1 MKRRQELQV
10 SAGIHW
16 VRGEIEQSI
25 TRARSLIDHY
35 AESGGNPLQLQ
46 QAYLELHQVRGT
58 AAMIQCFGMAA
69 VAAEMA
75 AALHDVIQNKVGE
88 PESLYSA
95 LLGATI
101 QLSDYVQALTEGTP
115 DCALIMQ
122 PTINELRLARGQPVL
137 TEADIFIQ
145 QMQAQ
150 GQVLIVPTPPDGST
164 AQQQARRL
172 RPAFQSSLLAWIRGG
187 ADAQTA
193 AARVGKI
200 AELIASHATDAGVH
214 QLWRTAAAA
223 IEAYLTQGIVN
234 ALELKRLYGR
244 LSAPL
249 RGLADNGELATAAQ
263 ASDLAL
269 QLLFLVGRSTS
280 RGTRVRSLRED
291 FRLRALLPTPEVLDH
306 QRRRIH
312 GPSTSLL
319 ATVSNEVRSEFTR
332 IKDQIDLIVRSGGG
346 DTVATA
352 ESLRRIGDTLS
363 ALGLGR
369 LQQVVQGQAASLVE
383 AAHQDAGAPVWMD
396 LAASI
401 LRVENDLEEA
411 LFRQMHRREDGSSD
425 EVTDNVPAS
434 RDLADGREALYREF
448 LVNLARVQSA
458 VDSQLRGG
466 TVRETTDTAQLIG
479 ELASGLDML
488 GLPEASR
495 LCERLRQYA
504 AGPAFA
510 QLAAGTAQAERFADA
525 IAAAE
530 YYVESMRA
538 ALPTAATHLS
548 ELARA
553 MDGIDATLTQAVAS
567 EPAAAPVGG
576 APVVAGFAAGDDPEI
591 REIFLEEAA
600 EVAATLQSGYAV
612 WSRDPQDR
620 ESMTT
625 LRRAFHT
632 LKGSGRTVGALQIG
646 DFGFALESMLN
657 RCLDGSI
664 IAGPGVVETVSRALA
679 QLPGLISAFRD
690 RQPPSDE
697 INGVIEHAQ
706 AYADGRTPGMATEPD
721 MAQIFREDANE
732 RLSVADAW
740 LSAHAEDSGA
750 QADAEA
756 VRAYHTVRGS
766 ARVVDAPAISEL
778 AGSIE
783 DLLDAAAEAHYYLPA
798 SNLSVLRDATATLRG
813 WIGEVGTPAAAQQ
826 DAAPWIAR
834 INELRSS
841 VPELGESGGPDRQLA
856 EIFASEA
863 FELISGIEDQLR
875 GWSASPDSRRAA
887 LELKSLT
894 HTLLGAAQMSSC
906 PAVGTVARAMNR
918 AFDGAASRAI
928 VIDAGALKT
937 LLGVCEGLYQYLDRY
952 RDGRLDEDDQ
962 DLAGQIQALD
972 WIQSD
977 VIPAPAEPGAIA
989 ATPAAPPSA
998 VESFELVLDDTPE
1011 HEEPAAGGATQD
1023 RDITAFSIADE
1034 SAIEL
1039 PSLQS
1044 ETAADAQTSA
1054 LPQHDTIKFDL
1065 GSFDRGIEMPA
1076 VPDADPVSSE
1086 PPLAEAV
1093 IEMPVPA
1100 DDDTV
1105 DVDAID
1111 PEMLGIFRSEAEELL
1126 EGLDQSAAALE
1137 RNPGNLAPLGE
1148 IMRLLHTFKG
1158 SARVTGLNALGDVAH
1173 LLESMFE
1180 RLESG
1185 EVAAGTHFFA
1195 RLHNAL
1201 DGLHLAID
1209 DLKRNV
1215 IPEPLALI
1223 DELSHPLA
1231 IDGASEVA
1239 EPAIDL
1245 PGMPAVV
1252 PTPIPEQPA
1261 VMAPAYSAPWSAPAA
1276 SVVST
1281 TAGLPDGFD
1290 IEVAQTFSAEAEEL
1304 MEVLE
1309 EALPRWQALPG
1320 DFTPARDMLRALH
1333 TYKGGA
1339 RMAGLVA
1346 MGDASHELESLIE
1359 GLEYARELNV
1369 DALRVVAGA
1378 VAELRRLTDRLQ
1390 RGDYAALVQPH
1401 GDGSD
1406 DEYSEFG
1413 DADAVAAQAIA
1424 GAGASDGHIGFAAAV
1439 EPLPTTVEGVV
1450 EQLAEVV
1457 LAPLVPP
1464 KAPAEIRPAG
1474 MWDPQLFWRPEDDGE
1489 GLVAQRRETA
1499 RVPVGVLDGMLNEA
1513 GEISIYRSRMDE
1525 HNAAIQL
1532 QLGDMEQAIHR
1543 LRDQLRQLEI
1553 ETEAQIA
1560 ARGLIKSDGADRY
1573 GEEFDP
1579 LEMDRFTRMQELSRA
1594 LNESIGD
1601 LSSVHA
1607 SIDQL
1612 ASEATTILLQQG
1624 RITTEVQQGL
1634 MRTLMVPFSRQVGR
1648 LQRVVQQTASDND
1661 KRAEISFDG
1670 VEAELDRNVLE
1681 RMTAPLEH
1689 LLRNAVIHG
1698 IERPDDRVAAGKAP
1712 SGQLRVALW
1721 REGTQLFMELTD
1733 DGRGLD
1739 LDAIRQTAIR
1749 RGLMPEDATVS
1760 DDEAAQYIFMPGFST
1775 AQKLTQD
1782 AGRGV
1787 GMDVVAAEVKQLG
1800 GSLELASEKG
1810 KGARFK
1816 IRLPLT
1822 LAMSQSLLVGV
1833 GHELFATPL
1842 PSVEGIARIA
1852 REELDGLLAA
1862 GGPEY
1867 EYGGQ
1872 HYRVRHLADLVG
1884 TPREALTDQRTVH
1897 AILVRMPEGI
1907 GGEER
1912 RVAVVV
1918 DQLIGSRQIVSKSV
1932 GTQISAIP
1940 GVNGATILADGRG
1953 VMILDIAALV
1963 QDRTRRSLHT
1973 AAAVAHG
1980 DTAPE
1985 EAPRTLIMIVDDSI
1999 TIRRVTERLL
2009 SKHGFAT
2016 LTAKDG
2022 LDAMAQ
2028 LQTVRPAAILLDI
2041 EMPRADGFEV
2051 AAFVRNTGAIQHT
2064 PILMITSRS
2073 GDKHRERAASIG
2085 VQRYLIKPY
2094 QEDLLLA
2101 ELNSVLKERAA

>member
-75 AALHDVIQNKVGE
+75 SALHDIIQGKVGDA
-88 PESLYSA
+88 ESLYSA

-150 GQVLIVPTPPDGST
+150 GQVLTVPTPPDGST

-172 RPAFQSSLLAWIRGG
+172 RPVFQSSLLVWIRGG

-193 AARVGKI
+193 AARVGKV
-200 AELIASHATDAGVH
+200 AELIASHATEAGVH

-249 RGLADNGELATAAQ
+249 RGLAESGELAKTAQ
-263 ASDLAL
+263 AGDLAL

-319 ATVSNEVRSEFTR
+319 ATVSEEVRSEFTR
-332 IKDQIDLIVRSGGG
+332 VKDQIDLIVRSGGG

-369 LQQVVQGQAASLVE
+369 LQQVVQGQAASLVS
-383 AAHQDAGAPVWMD
+383 AAHQGAGAPVWMD

-425 EVTDNVPAS
+425 EITDDVPAS

-488 GLPEASR
+488 GLPQASQ

-510 QLAAGTAQAERFADA
+510 HLTASTAQAERFADA

-538 ALPTAATHLS
+538 GLPTAATHLS

-553 MDGIDATLTQAVAS
+553 MDGIDATLAQPVV
-567 EPAAAPVGG
+567 EPGRAPTPG
-576 APVVAGFAAGDDPEI
+576 AGVPVVAEFGAGDDPEI
-591 REIFLEEAA
+591 RQIFLEEAA

-664 IAGPGVVETVSRALA
+664 SAGPGVVETVSRALA
-679 QLPGLISAFRD
+679 QLPGLIAAFRD

-732 RLSVADAW
+732 RLSVAEAW
-740 LSAHAEDSGA
+740 LKAHAEDSGA
-750 QADAEA
+750 QADVEA

-766 ARVVDAPAISEL
+766 ARVVDAPAVSEL
-778 AGSIE
+778 AGNIE

-798 SNLSVLRDATATLRG
+798 SSLAVLGEATAILRQ
-813 WIGEVGTPAAAQQ
+813 WISEVGSPAVTQQ

-834 INELRSS
+834 ISELRSS
-841 VPELGESGGPDRQLA
+841 VPELGDAGGPDRQLA

-906 PAVGTVARAMNR
+906 PTVGTVARMMNR

-928 VIDAGALKT
+928 VIDADALKT

-952 RDGRLDEDDQ
+952 RDGRLEDDDQ
-962 DLAGQIQALD
+962 DLAGQIEALD
-972 WIQSD
+972 WIQSE
-977 VIPAPAEPGAIA
+977 VIPAVVE
-989 ATPAAPPSA
+989 PAAAVAAPAVEPSA

-1011 HEEPAAGGATQD
+1011 QEEAATVDAAHDGGT
-1023 RDITAFSIADE
+1023 IAFSLADDR
-1034 SAIEL
+1034 ATEL
-1039 PSLQS
+1039 PSLTP
-1044 ETAADAQTSA
+1044 EEIASA
-1054 LPQHDTIKFDL
+1054 PASAPSQHDTIKFNL
-1065 GSFDRGIEMPA
+1065 GSFDDEIEMPA
-1076 VPDADPVSSE
+1076 APA
-1086 PPLAEAV
+1086 AEAPMDEAS

-1100 DDDTV
+1100 DDDWV
-1105 DVDAID
+1105 DVDAVD
-1111 PEMLGIFRSEAEELL
+1111 PEMLGIFRSEAEELI
-1126 EGLDQSAAALE
+1126 EGLDQSAATLE

-1173 LLESMFE
+1173 LLESLFE

-1185 EVAAGTHFFA
+1185 EVAPGTHFFA
-1195 RLHNAL
+1195 RVHNAL

-1209 DLKRNV
+1209 DLKRNI

-1223 DELSHPLA
+1223 DELSHPLV
-1231 IDGASEVA
+1231 IDGPAEMA
-1239 EPAIDL
+1239 EPATDVPVIADIAPSPM
-1245 PGMPAVV
+1245 PGQPAVV
-1252 PTPIPEQPA
+1252 
-1261 VMAPAYSAPWSAPAA
+1261 APSYSAQWTAPAA
-1276 SVVST
+1276 PMVS
-1281 TAGLPDGFD
+1281 AIADMPDGFD

-1359 GLEYARELNV
+1359 GLEYARELNA
-1369 DALRVVAGA
+1369 DALRVVAAA

-1401 GDGSD
+1401 GDDSA

-1413 DADAVAAQAIA
+1413 DADAVTTQAVD
-1424 GAGASDGHIGFAAAV
+1424 GASALGGQIEFSTSV
-1439 EPLPTTVEGVV
+1439 ESLPTTVEGVV
-1450 EQLAEVV
+1450 EEMAEVV
-1457 LAPLVPP
+1457 LAPLVPSS
-1464 KAPAEIRPAG
+1464 APTEIRPAG

-1489 GLVAQRRETA
+1489 GLAAQRRETA
-1499 RVPVGVLDGMLNEA
+1499 RVPVGVLDSMLNEA

-1560 ARGLIKSDGADRY
+1560 ARGLIKTDGADRY
-1573 GEEFDP
+1573 AEEFDP

-1661 KRAEISFDG
+1661 KRAEITFDG

-1698 IERPDDRVAAGKAP
+1698 IERPDDRLAVGKPP

-1739 LDAIRQTAIR
+1739 LDAIRATAVR

-1842 PSVEGIARIA
+1842 PSVEGIARIG
-1852 REELDGLLAA
+1852 REELEGLLAA

-1940 GVNGATILADGRG
+1940 GVNGATILADGRV

-1973 AAAVAHG
+1973 MAAVAHG
-1980 DTAPE
+1980 DAAPE
-1985 EAPRTLIMIVDDSI
+1985 EAQRTLIMIVDDSI

-2009 SKHGFAT
+2009 SKHGFDT

-2028 LQTVRPAAILLDI
+2028 LQT
-2041 EMPRADGFEV
+2041 
-2051 AAFVRNTGAIQHT
+2051 
-2064 PILMITSRS
+2064 
-2073 GDKHRERAASIG
+2073 
-2085 VQRYLIKPY
+2085 
-2094 QEDLLLA
+2094 
-2101 ELNSVLKERAA
+2101 